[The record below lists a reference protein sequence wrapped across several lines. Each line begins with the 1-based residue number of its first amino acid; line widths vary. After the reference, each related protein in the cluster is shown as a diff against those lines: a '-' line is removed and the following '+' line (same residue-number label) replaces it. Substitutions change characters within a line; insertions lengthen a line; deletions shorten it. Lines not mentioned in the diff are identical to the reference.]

1 MTLNITDAE
10 LHEWANMRADDAGRL
25 ARELVACRLQ
35 SQAAAA
41 AAYEAAARVVDPSS
55 PAESCTCQACNERKW
70 CAQSIR
76 ALATPDQIAALAAER
91 AATVTVKPLEWV
103 KDTMPNAAPQRYRA
117 ATHDGTGD
125 YSVSGSKNSD
135 AWQWFRNG
143 YFVDG
148 HQHHKPM
155 PLDAAKA
162 AAQADYDAR
171 IRSAITITSGTDS
184 AKMHK
189 AVEAL
194 RESVLAIQYLDE
206 RAPSGTTPPTLAKIT
221 AVLAEIGG
229 A

>member
-1 MTLNITDAE
+1 MCDTFT
-10 LHEWANMRADDAGRL
+10 HGKWA
-25 ARELVACRLQ
+25 
-35 SQAAAA
+35 
-41 AAYEAAARVVDPSS
+41 
-55 PAESCTCQACNERKW
+55 T
-70 CAQSIR
+70 
-76 ALATPDQIAALAAER
+76 
-91 AATVTVKPLEWV
+91 
-103 KDTMPNAAPQRYRA
+103 
-117 ATHDGTGD
+117 
-125 YSVSGSKNSD
+125 
-135 AWQWFRNG
+135 
-143 YFVDG
+143 
-148 HQHHKPM
+148 
-155 PLDAAKA
+155 LDAAKA